1 MIDWLFGRLDGVLG
15 FILQRIIYPLILF
28 MEKKWHYVIPPDT
41 TETRIVREHTV
52 LNFIAMAA
60 DVICAILILVGLNQR
75 IATYAGLMA
84 IAMCILA
91 EQGKIYGDQYKL
103 LASGMNVCFIKG
115 REWKVLKKYTPN
127 LGRAIMA
134 VVFIVIFLVL
144 ALMSIFQGN
153 SFDIPNCIYSV
164 AMIVMLVIMTW
175 IKLKCYFT
183 STFVLKDCIIKKK
196 EEV

>member
-1 MIDWLFGRLDGVLG
+1 MIDWLFGRLDGMLG
-15 FILQRIIYPLILF
+15 FILQKIIYPLILL
-28 MEKKWHYVIPPDT
+28 MEKKWNYVIPPDT
-41 TETRIVREHTV
+41 TETSIVREHTV

-103 LASGMNVCFIKG
+103 LASGMNVCIIKG
-115 REWKVLKKYTPN
+115 KEWKVLKKYTPN

-134 VVFIVIFLVL
+134 VVFFVIFLVL
-144 ALMSIFQGN
+144 ALLNIFQN
-153 SFDIPNCIYSV
+153 SFYIPNSAYSI
-164 AMIVMLVIMTW
+164 AMSVMLVIMTW
-175 IKLKCYFT
+175 IKLKFNFT
-183 STFVLKDCIIKKK
+183 STFILKDCIIKKK

>member
-1 MIDWLFGRLDGVLG
+1 MIDWFFGRLDGMLG

-28 MEKKWHYVIPPDT
+28 MEKRNYIIPPDT

-115 REWKVLKKYTPN
+115 KEWKVLKKYTPN
-127 LGRAIMA
+127 LGRAIIA
-134 VVFIVIFLVL
+134 VLFIVIFLVL
-144 ALMSIFQGN
+144 ALLNIFQN
-153 SFDIPNCIYSV
+153 SVDIPNRVYSI
-164 AMIVMLVIMTW
+164 AMSVMLGIMTW
-175 IKLKCYFT
+175 IKLKCYFI

>member
-1 MIDWLFGRLDGVLG
+1 MIDWLFGRLDGMLG
-15 FILQRIIYPLILF
+15 FILRKIIYPLILL
-28 MEKKWHYVIPPDT
+28 MEKKWNYVIPPDT

-60 DVICAILILVGLNQR
+60 DVICAILIRVGLDQR

-91 EQGKIYGDQYKL
+91 EQGKIYGDQYKM
-103 LASGMNVCFIKG
+103 LASGMNVCIIKG
-115 REWKVLKKYTPN
+115 KEWKVLKKYTPN

-134 VVFIVIFLVL
+134 AVFIVIFLVL
-144 ALMSIFQGN
+144 ALLNIFLN
-153 SFDIPNCIYSV
+153 SFDIPNRVYSI
-164 AMIVMLVIMTW
+164 AMTVMLIIMTW